1 MSVDKFLFPGHPQ
14 DQAVAVG
21 MPTSAAKLVHPGLCC
36 LGRTWFGRG
45 QNQIWLPLG
54 VRGQTAISGA
64 FLPLLLG
71 VGRISGSR
79 AKSQSLSLLSL
90 ACSGAL
96 CVAWLCRASMS
107 VVSSETL
114 VST

>member
-1 MSVDKFLFPGHPQ
+1 MSGLGRRTCLLTSSSSQ
-14 DQAVAVG
+14 DQAVAAG

-36 LGRTWFGRG
+36 LGRTWFGKG

-64 FLPLLLG
+64 FLSLMLG

-79 AKSQSLSLLSL
+79 GKSTIPVLTFSCLLWGCVCSLALQSLQVCGEL
-90 ACSGAL
+90 
-96 CVAWLCRASMS
+96 
-107 VVSSETL
+107 
-114 VST
+114 